1 MSGWAVAFM
10 SGARQLAG
18 YALLLP
24 FLLGTLITSL
34 LLTNLLIS
42 YWFQQRVQKTRMPP
56 RASLKQRPPV
66 APIPRLSFARQ
77 LPRTLATSLVPS
89 EYTAESWQPPANLTS
104 YPALSSEVHLLLSLV
119 LRDFVDAWFGELSA
133 DPSFPRSVRVQIS
146 QALECLAE
154 RAVTVDLA
162 EVLVGGWLPLVTRQL
177 RGARTGDAVAWH
189 PAMGPEGAVELRRV
203 RAHVRRVI
211 DLVVPLVLAP
221 AQASFAPHRVLVR
234 EILTGALLTPVV
246 MSLADPDTL
255 NQLVDGQLAKLIRE
269 QHMVSE
275 LRGALDQQ
283 AAQEVEEEAEQ
294 EEGVQTY
301 EQFMQSIDGCADAGQ
316 LDLITEDIVAQIR
329 KRRILIMGQ
338 GAQDIVHGQRVAD
351 IIVYI
356 NRLYV
361 AKRKAERRR
370 QELVR
375 RRTPRGQQQQ
385 QQQQLSR
392 ASTYYAQRDDPLTL
406 GPPQFTLRE
415 ILTNV
420 WSLSAFAEHME
431 QQGRQMLLE
440 FWVNV
445 EGVRT
450 ARATQAGV
458 VASLWKTYFTL
469 RVDELAADDLVEGAI
484 SRVQRCLKP
493 LRLEG
498 SLDLD
503 TGRLTPELCSEAL
516 ARIFAV
522 QEAVFEHIARALF
535 PGFLASPLYSRVLR
549 EYYVTPRQEHREARL
564 FSAEPLAEQEE
575 DEGPPAA
582 EPMVPQKPARRMS
595 LVRSVTGSLTRR
607 TASTASSE
615 GSIATAPRRW
625 NLSLRAPAA
634 DAPLVSMTA
643 ATAESSMAVPAD
655 ELPGQQPEPRKR
667 ERSIACLTEALADAT
682 PVAPRSPAASV
693 HSLPLAAE
701 PPALTRR
708 RSVRVGRSEVRR
720 LSASLRSIALGSE
733 PTDMALQ
740 MTPMNDL
747 DSHSEGPVDSGED
760 HVDSEGEEP
769 VDSLSESED
778 VESLVLARVLSPAAP
793 GDLFVDERL
802 ARVSH
807 ETTRKTHQMAI
818 VRALMRQ
825 AQTRH
830 RPNEQRVLRAS
841 YLSLRRE
848 VRESHEQARIYR
860 ATLSDHDL
868 LGKRVHIPRAVTE
881 TPTASAAAPTG
892 QNEPFVRYL
901 IEVHQSLPPQY
912 ASVHAPAGWV
922 VGRRYREFFA
932 MHRELRSEMPEEMKG
947 HELPARTPLGRLLGA
962 RDVDVRRRA
971 LEKYLQGLVRHPKL
985 CRARALRLFLSSAA
999 PPPALSSPLAAD
1011 GGEAGH
1017 VGEPPGD
1024 GWIERIQKTVGEDI
1038 GQVTGAESMLELIV
1052 QELGAHVAMQQPLP
1066 PAGAFVDPLS
1076 DLFVECFGLQSRR
1089 NWLRRQAI
1097 SVLLRHIFGGTVER
1111 RIRDLLTTMTASEQ
1125 LARHLEGLRVSL
1137 WPEVAG
1143 RPGVHAKFKGF
1154 GKRSEEE
1161 MRETKRSAREQFLMY
1176 VPRALGA
1183 MVGKRNA
1190 REGAQRL
1197 FDAVQSP
1204 AHNLNLVLHLFDAVV
1219 AAAFPEVRFQM
1230 DWRPAEA
1237 S

>member
-1 MSGWAVAFM
+1 
-10 SGARQLAG
+10 
-18 YALLLP
+18 
-24 FLLGTLITSL
+24 
-34 LLTNLLIS
+34 
-42 YWFQQRVQKTRMPP
+42 
-56 RASLKQRPPV
+56 
-66 APIPRLSFARQ
+66 
-77 LPRTLATSLVPS
+77 
-89 EYTAESWQPPANLTS
+89 
-104 YPALSSEVHLLLSLV
+104 
-119 LRDFVDAWFGELSA
+119 
-133 DPSFPRSVRVQIS
+133 
-146 QALECLAE
+146 
-154 RAVTVDLA
+154 
-162 EVLVGGWLPLVTRQL
+162 VLVGGWLPLVTRQL
-177 RGARTGDAVAWH
+177 RGQRSGDVAWH
-189 PAMGPEGAVELRRV
+189 PAMGPGGLVEERRV
-203 RAHVRRVI
+203 RAHVRRVV

-234 EILTGALLTPVV
+234 EILAGAVLAPVV

-255 NQLVDGQLAKLIRE
+255 NQLVEGQLAKLIRE

-283 AAQEVEEEAEQ
+283 AAQSEEAAGGRGDEEEED
-294 EEGVQTY
+294 EGVQTY
-301 EQFMQSIDGCADAGQ
+301 EQFMQSIDGCRDAEQ
-316 LDLITEDIVAQIR
+316 LDQITEEIVAQIR

-361 AKRKAERRR
+361 AKRRAERRR
-370 QELVR
+370 QDLVQR
-375 RRTPRGQQQQ
+375 RRAAPPTLKQQQQ
-385 QQQQLSR
+385 KQSR
-392 ASTYYAQRDDPLTL
+392 ASMYYAQRDDPATL

-431 QQGRQMLLE
+431 QAGLQMLLE
-440 FWVNV
+440 FWVNT

-450 ARATQAGV
+450 ARARQANV

-469 RVDELAADDLVEGAI
+469 RVDELAADDLVEDAI
-484 SRVQRCLKP
+484 SRVQRWLKP

-503 TGRLTPELCSEAL
+503 TGRLTAEVCGEAL

-522 QEAVFEHIARALF
+522 QEAVFAHVERKVF

-549 EYYVTPRQEHREARL
+549 EYYVTPRREHREGRL
-564 FSAEPLAEQEE
+564 FSGEPLAEEGEGEE
-575 DEGPPAA
+575 QVVAERA
-582 EPMVPQKPARRMS
+582 EPPEPLEPPEPRKPARRMS
-595 LVRSVTGSLTRR
+595 LVRSVTGTLTRR
-607 TASTASSE
+607 PAASEASS
-615 GSIATAPRRW
+615 SSPPPSAPRKW
-625 NLSLRAPAA
+625 NLSLRAAA
-634 DAPLVSMTA
+634 DAPQVSMTA
-643 ATAESSMAVPAD
+643 ATAASSMAAAAAVAAADDEQLDRMSQQQVP
-655 ELPGQQPEPRKR
+655 LPPRRR
-667 ERSIACLTEALADAT
+667 ERSIACLTEALADS
-682 PVAPRSPAASV
+682 PVSAPPAHVTTTTTTTTRSPAASV
-693 HSLPLAAE
+693 HSLPLASE
-701 PPALTRR
+701 PAALPRR
-708 RSVRVGRSEVRR
+708 RSVRVGRAEVRR
-720 LSASLRSIALGSE
+720 LSASLRSIALGGE
-733 PTDMALQ
+733 PADQALQ
-740 MTPMNDL
+740 MSALNDL
-747 DSHSEGPVDSGED
+747 DSHSEAEEEAEAEAEEEGVGQQRQRLGSAGDIVRPDSPSPSSCSELSADSQSDGE
-760 HVDSEGEEP
+760 HVET
-769 VDSLSESED
+769 
-778 VESLVLARVLSPAAP
+778 LVLARVLTPAAP

-802 ARVSH
+802 ARVVH
-807 ETTRKTHQMAI
+807 AETRKTHQMAI

-825 AQTRH
+825 AETRR
-830 RPNEQRVLRAS
+830 RPHEQRVLRAS

-848 VRESHEQARIYR
+848 VREAHEQAAIYR
-860 ATLSDHDL
+860 QALADHDL
-868 LGKRVHIPRAVTE
+868 RGKRVHIPRAVTE
-881 TPTASAAAPTG
+881 SAAAAAAASAEAG
-892 QNEPFVRYL
+892 GGESFVRYL

-932 MHRELRSEMPEEMKG
+932 MHRELRAEVPEEMRG
-947 HELPARTPLGRLLGA
+947 IEMPARTPLGRLLGA

-971 LEKYLQGLVRHPKL
+971 LEKYLQALVRHPAI

-999 PPPALSSPLAAD
+999 PPPPAHSSSSSSSFPSSDAPLADA
-1011 GGEAGH
+1011 GEQA
-1017 VGEPPGD
+1017 PGD

-1111 RIRDLLTTMTASEQ
+1111 RIRDLLMSLVAPEM
-1125 LARHLEGLRVSL
+1125 LARHVAGLRTSL
-1137 WPEVAG
+1137 WPEVGGG
-1143 RPGVHAKFKGF
+1143 RPGVYAKFRGF
-1154 GKRSEEE
+1154 GKRGEEE
-1161 MRETKRSAREQFLMY
+1161 KARSAGRAREMFLAY

-1204 AHNLNLVLHLFDAVV
+1204 AHNLNLVLHLFDAAV